1 MTSIWKG
8 SAAAAVLAACGLALA
23 AGSAAAQG
31 FYEGKTVKMIVPHS
45 ASGGFSKYAQL
56 FAPALAKHLK
66 AKEVRIEHKT
76 GAGGVLGMNLV
87 WHSPPDGL
95 TFGLSSGPGIL
106 LAQLGGGEGVQFD
119 ANKFTYLGRAASDS
133 RLIFTGAKSPIKSI
147 EDVQKL
153 GRPMKVPSQGVDDD
167 FYGMALLAN
176 ALGFQVQFV
185 TGYEGGADTT
195 LSVIKG
201 DTDGRLTS
209 WTSAAPMLKAGDVR
223 PILNVGETRNPEHPD
238 VPNALDLVKDP
249 AKKKTLEALVNI
261 QELHRI
267 FFGPPGFDPKAAT
280 EFRAAVMAMLSDP
293 EVLAQAKKL
302 SLPISAQDGATQQ
315 KVVADVFAASSAVP
329 AILKEAVASL
339 K

>member
-1 MTSIWKG
+1 MTTVKKG
-8 SAAAAVLAACGLALA
+8 SLAAALLAACGLVFA
-23 AGSAAAQG
+23 AGSAVAQG
-31 FYEGKTVKMIVPHS
+31 FYEGKIVKMIVPHS
-45 ASGGFSKYAQL
+45 ASGGFAKYAQL

-66 AKEVRIEHKT
+66 AKEVRIDHKT
-76 GAGGVLGMNLV
+76 GAGGILGLNLV
-87 WHSPPDGL
+87 WHAPPDGL
-95 TFGLSSGPGIL
+95 NIGFSSGPIIL

-133 RLIFTGAKSPIKSI
+133 RVVFTGAKSAIKSI

-176 ALGFQVQFV
+176 TLGFEVQFV

-209 WTSAAPMLKAGDVR
+209 WTSAEPMLKAGDIR
-223 PILNVGETRNPEHPD
+223 PILNVGEARNPEHPD
-238 VPNALDLVKDP
+238 VPNALELVNDP
-249 AKKKTLEALVNI
+249 AKKKMLGALVNI
-261 QELHRI
+261 QELHRL
-267 FFGPPGFDPKAAT
+267 FFGPPGMDAKAVA
-280 EFRAAVMAMLSDP
+280 EMRAAVMAMLSDP

-315 KVVADVFAASSAVP
+315 KVVAEVFAASAEVP
-329 AILKEAVASL
+329 AILKEAVAKL